1 LGEVTVWTQRD
12 QIQAYQFLRRRL
24 VSALVAADANHPT
37 SPSRRLVL
45 GTILGVAAAV
55 LTAAVFGVLG
65 LLNPSSTANWKQGGQ
80 VIVEQDTGARY
91 ILGKDGRLYPVL
103 NYASARL
110 LAAGNGT
117 ATATVSAQALSS
129 VSRGPM
135 LGIPGAP
142 DSLPTGTAMADHV
155 FTVCSRTSPNQ
166 PTGVEPTSTLILGSS
181 ADTGQQALANGQG
194 LLVSAS
200 NGQVFLVADGF
211 RFRVPSSGTLAALH
225 YDTISQLPVASN
237 WLGAVP
243 AGPDLG
249 LVDVS
254 DAGSSGPDVGGQS
267 TRVGQVLTDGEYYV
281 VRSDGLEPVSQTEA
295 YLITGDQHNA
305 DAYPG
310 NQPAP
315 IPTSVAAISSTAKS
329 RQTGIIGLPSQL
341 PRILAL
347 GANPALCATG
357 DGTNG
362 SVLTVGAAL
371 PLPSGAQAIS
381 TSGGGQL
388 ADQVYVPPSG
398 GVLVRE
404 QTGLTTDTGATYLI
418 TDTGRKY
425 QLPSSA
431 AIASLGYGSLT
442 ATDVAEPLL
451 ALLPNGPALDPNK
464 AGIPVSEGGTG

>member
-1 LGEVTVWTQRD
+1 
-12 QIQAYQFLRRRL
+12 
-24 VSALVAADANHPT
+24 
-37 SPSRRLVL
+37 VL
-45 GTILGVAAAV
+45 GTILGVAATV

-80 VIVEQDTGARY
+80 VIVEQNTGARY

-117 ATATVSAQALSS
+117 ATATVSADGLSS

-142 DSLPTGTAMADHV
+142 DSLPTGTDMADRV
-155 FTVCSRTSPNQ
+155 FTACSKTSPNQ
-166 PTGVEPTSTLILGSS
+166 PANAEPTSTLILGST
-181 ADTGQQALANGQG
+181 AIGQQALGTGQG
-194 LLVSAS
+194 LLVSS
-200 NGQVFLVADGF
+200 DTGQAFLIADGF
-211 RFRVPSSGTLAALH
+211 RFRVPDSGTLTALH
-225 YDTISQLPVASN
+225 YDTISQLPVALN

-249 LVDVS
+249 LVDI
-254 DAGSSGPDVGGQS
+254 AGSGFAGPNVGGES

-281 VRSDGLEPVSQTEA
+281 VRSDGLEPISQTEA

-305 DAYPG
+305 AAYPN

-315 IPTSVAAISSTAKS
+315 IPTSVAAISATS
-329 RQTGIIGLPSQL
+329 RSKQTGTVGFPAQL
-341 PRILAL
+341 PRIVAL
-347 GANPALCATG
+347 DANPALCASG
-357 DGTNG
+357 EGTNG
-362 SVLTVGAAL
+362 SVITVGAAL
-371 PLPSGAQAIS
+371 PLPDGAQPIS
-381 TSGGGQL
+381 IAGSGQQ
-388 ADQVYVPPSG
+388 ADQVYVPPSS

-404 QTGLTTDTGATYLI
+404 QTGLTTDIGATYLV

-425 QLPSSA
+425 PVPTQA
-431 AIASLGYGSLT
+431 AIAALGYGSLT
-442 ATDVAEPLL
+442 PTDVAEPLL

-464 AGIPVSEGGTG
+464 AGIPVNEGGTG